1 MENYKSGFVTLI
13 GRPNVGKSTLINKL
27 IGEKIAITS
36 PVAQTT
42 RKRLKGI
49 LTTKYSQIIFIDTP
63 GIHKPHHLLG
73 ERLVRNAKS
82 AINGVDLILLIFDS
96 NNNPGRGDKYI
107 KDLIV
112 TNQSK
117 YIIVLNKWDLVQ
129 ENEKELRINQ
139 FKEIFSTKSIYF
151 QTVSSISG
159 EGCDELINLVNSQ
172 LPRGPMLYPNDTLSD
187 QPFNILLSE
196 LIREQ
201 VLINTRE
208 EIPHSVAVI
217 VEKIEEVKNKKSVC
231 KENLTAILATIVV
244 EKKSQKGI
252 LIGKKGS
259 MLKIIGQAAR
269 INMKKLIDGPIYLE
283 LFVKVIPNW
292 RKKES
297 KLTEFGYQEEL

>member
-1 MENYKSGFVTLI
+1 LENYKSGFVTLI

-36 PVAQTT
+36 PIAQTT
-42 RKRLKGI
+42 RKKLKAI
-49 LTTKYSQIIFIDTP
+49 LTTKDSQIIFIDTP

-73 ERLVRNAKS
+73 EKLVRNAKS

-96 NNNPGRGDKYI
+96 NDKPGRGDKYI
-107 KDLIV
+107 KDLLS
-112 TNQSK
+112 TNQTK
-117 YIIVLNKWDLVQ
+117 YIIVLNKWDLVE
-129 ENEKELRINQ
+129 ENEKDLRLNQ
-139 FKEIFSTKSIYF
+139 YKKMFNYNSICF

-159 EGCDELINLVNSQ
+159 EGCDELINLVNDY

-187 QPFNILLSE
+187 QPFNILLGE

-201 VLINTRE
+201 VLKNTRE

-217 VEKIEEVKNKKSVC
+217 IEKIEEVKNKKSEG
-231 KENLTAILATIVV
+231 KANITAILATIIV

-259 MLKIIGQAAR
+259 MLKNIGQAAR
-269 INMKKLIDGPIYLE
+269 INIKKLIDGPIYLE
-283 LFVKVIPNW
+283 LFVKIIPDW

-297 KLTEFGYQEEL
+297 KLAEFGYQEDS